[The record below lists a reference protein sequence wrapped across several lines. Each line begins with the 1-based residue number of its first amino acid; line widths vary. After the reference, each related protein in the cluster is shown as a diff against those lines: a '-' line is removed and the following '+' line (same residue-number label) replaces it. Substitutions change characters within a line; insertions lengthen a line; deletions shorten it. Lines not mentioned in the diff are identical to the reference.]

1 MFFYSSE
8 SSEQWGNHEELEP
21 AWPPHQLQHHVGGI
35 QALALPSA
43 PSTIPLTASCAEAA
57 CSANPGKEKEE
68 KKTNEEGKE
77 DEDGGRRKRFQLYA

>member
-1 MFFYSSE
+1 MRSWSLPGHLTSS
-8 SSEQWGNHEELEP
+8 SID
-21 AWPPHQLQHHVGGI
+21 VGGI